1 MVPVAKYL
9 NGILHE
15 RAKTVCMEYNGI
27 PEKVSNFKLCE
38 LIDKTNPILLQF
50 LRELTQS
57 ARQSKRKLFEDLSP
71 EVDTK
76 TIRLVFALSVL
87 QFCTNNMHLQCST
100 TCCSHRIY
108 TMSWWNSRVN
118 SYSKQIRCSSFDP
131 LTQSIA

>member
-1 MVPVAKYL
+1 MGQFCFTKNCDLVSALSIALGKRQSPKIKQKQDEIHDTAHDSESTSIDNSVVPVAKYL

-76 TIRLVFALSVL
+76 TIR
-87 QFCTNNMHLQCST
+87 
-100 TCCSHRIY
+100 
-108 TMSWWNSRVN
+108 
-118 SYSKQIRCSSFDP
+118 
-131 LTQSIA
+131 